1 MTTLLL
7 VRHAQTAWNNQARY
21 QGHSD
26 VPLGPHGL
34 SQAERLARRLASCNV
49 QAVYSSDLKRCLQT
63 AQAIAAPQTVPVQPD
78 AALRELN
85 FGELEGKRVEDTLH
99 QYPELYARW
108 HAGDIS
114 ACAPGGESPA
124 GLAARLQAF
133 LEGLDLREGADRQI
147 VLVSHGG
154 PLRILLCLLLG
165 ISPSHWL
172 SFYLEPASLSAL
184 ITREG
189 RAGAAVV
196 TLLNDTCHLREQ

>member
-34 SQAERLARRLASCNV
+34 GQAERLARRLASYSV
-49 QAVYSSDLKRCLQT
+49 RAVYSSDLKRCLQT
-63 AQAIAAPQTVPVQPD
+63 AQAIAAPHTIPVQPD

-85 FGELEGKRVEDTLH
+85 FGELEGKRVEDTLL
-99 QYPELYARW
+99 QYPDLYARW

-124 GLAARLQAF
+124 GLAARIQAF
-133 LEGLDLREGADRQI
+133 LEGLDLQAAGDGEV

-165 ISPSHWL
+165 ISPAHWL
-172 SFYLEPASLSAL
+172 SFYLEPASLSSL
-184 ITREG
+184 ITRQDRSG
-189 RAGAAVV
+189 TAVV